1 MKAATLAVEGGRS
14 ACASDRL
21 RLLLLV
27 RMAGT
32 QGGLTRS
39 VLAQDLAPI
48 VPQTLPG
55 AQWRALIE
63 RELEALLR
71 DGLAIEE
78 GVQLRLSDPGSAAVR
93 RFLGIKGALPTS
105 WSELREQRL
114 IAKALG
120 LERLG
125 AKHVKAL
132 SRPDGLR
139 AGLVQ
144 ATYNLKLKGIATPS
158 RLRSALAALALKRAF
173 GNQISVGV
181 TGKGGLSAKAGR
193 LLAAQLLRNPR
204 DFGTDS
210 RLVAALAAEHSG
222 TKSADLEALRR
233 AILARFFAGALVAA
247 DLRRPPP
254 AGVLEGPAPAPL
266 RAAPANAR
274 PARPD
279 LAGFV
284 GEVHRQAA
292 AHAQG
297 WVGNRKAYI
306 SHVWR
311 ALGQA
316 CADWRLS
323 EIEFKCMLLE
333 AHRAGQLALV
343 NADLKDHK
351 SLKDVQESA
360 VVYKNAVFHF
370 VRVDG

>member
-1 MKAATLAVEGGRS
+1 MKAATLAVESGTS

-27 RMAGT
+27 RLAGAER
-32 QGGLTRS
+32 GLTRS

-48 VPQTLPG
+48 VPQTLPA

-63 RELEALLR
+63 RELDALLR
-71 DGLAIEE
+71 DGSAKQ
-78 GVQLRLSDPGSAAVR
+78 GVEVRLSETGSAAVR
-93 RFLGIKGALPTS
+93 RFLGVKGALPGS
-105 WSELREQRL
+105 WSELRDQRL

-120 LERLG
+120 LERLAG
-125 AKHVKAL
+125 KHLKAL
-132 SRPDGLR
+132 ARPDGLR

-144 ATYNLKLKGIATPS
+144 ASYNLKLKGIATPS

-193 LLAAQLLRNPR
+193 LLAAQLLRSPR

-210 RLVAALAAEHSG
+210 RLIAALAAEQSG
-222 TKSADLEALRR
+222 TKPADLEGLRR
-233 AILARFFAGALVAA
+233 AILGRLFAGAVVAA

-254 AGVLEGPAPAPL
+254 AGALASLAPPPLRPAPANPT
-266 RAAPANAR
+266 

-284 GEVHRQAA
+284 GEVRRQAA
-292 AHAQG
+292 AHAHG

-311 ALGQA
+311 ALGEE

-351 SLKDVQESA
+351 SMKDVQESA

-370 VRVDG
+370 VQVDG